1 MAENEKQTNKE
12 RLKDITDSI
21 ERGIQDLFQSDKYAQ
36 YLRTMSRFHKY
47 SVNNTM
53 LIYMQKPDA
62 TLVAGFNKWR
72 DQFERNVMKGEKG
85 IKIIAPTPFKKKI
98 EQEKRDPDTNLPML
112 DADGKVI
119 IEEKEIKIPM
129 FKPVTVFDV
138 SQTDGKPLPQLA
150 SDLTGNVQNYE
161 VFMEALRRASPV
173 PIEIIPIRDGSDG
186 YFSLDDQKIA
196 IREGMSEVQT
206 VSAVVHEIGHA
217 KLHNQKK
224 IEEPKDATKYQEV
237 EIFDIPALFSNGRVT
252 PADIPEGMYC
262 YDLRGS
268 DDDPGMPV
276 MVENHVV
283 VNHAGSIITAKP
295 LDLGEDG
302 RLALTEDEGLNFV
315 GGEISAYRF
324 FNEQRKDRHTEEVE
338 AESISFAVCAY
349 YGIETGENSFGYIAT
364 WSKDKELKELRASL
378 ETINSTSSEL
388 ITDIDR
394 HYAEIMKEREA
405 EMAIEIEEK
414 PLEEMNIL
422 EMVDYFME
430 QGMTEEQANDLANA
444 EWQARDVRQRGNDVV
459 EKEKLDT
466 LYAENPIGSDDWFY
480 HHPDTMTFEA
490 VYFNP
495 DSNAG
500 GQYVIMTL
508 PYELISD
515 AVEQTND
522 RDSFFEFLEER
533 ASHTELVDITD
544 EDFRATMES
553 YKSRPADF
561 VGRSDEVMNSLIT
574 TVAKGVDD
582 PVLSSYIE
590 ETQVATDNADTKVYT
605 GDDALKNALNDFVDE
620 IARKVQEEEPVQAP
634 DNGYMPDPSMSIEA
648 MNAYG
653 YTDSDMLPLSKE
665 RALELFERDVPI
677 YMLYD
682 GNTEAM
688 AFEAEDIVLFSGCF
702 GITRE
707 DWDAIKDQ
715 IPPMDMEVVRQKRE
729 QAFHESPGDTYAI
742 YQLKRDDAT
751 ADIRFMNSDYL
762 REKGIEPQYEN
773 YELVY
778 TGALTQDG
786 SQIEKLEDLYRI
798 FNIEHPQDFTG
809 HSLSISDIVA
819 LKQAGVVSYHYVD
832 SIGYKELTNFRNTD
846 NHLKNAEMQMEDDFG
861 MIDGVINNGRK
872 EPVKAPAPKKEET
885 KTKKPSVLAKLRQYQ
900 EEDRKAT
907 TQHRSAER
915 DLI

>member
-21 ERGIQDLFQSDKYAQ
+21 ERGIQDLFQSDKYAE

-119 IEEKEIKIPM
+119 TEEKEIKIPM

-150 SDLTGNVQNYE
+150 SDLSGNVQNYE
-161 VFMEALRRASPV
+161 VFMEALRRSAPV
-173 PIEIIPIRDGSDG
+173 PIEILPIRDGSDG
-186 YFSLDDQKIA
+186 YFSLDKQKIA
-196 IREGMSEVQT
+196 VREGMSEVQT
-206 VSAVVHEIGHA
+206 VSAVVHEIAHS

-224 IEEPKDATKYQEV
+224 IEEPKDAPKYQEV
-237 EIFDIPALFSNGRVT
+237 EIFDVPALFSDGRISL
-252 PADIPEGMYC
+252 DDLPEGLYR

-276 MVENHVV
+276 TVEQNVT
-283 VNHAGSIITAKP
+283 VNHAGAIITAKP

-302 RLALTEDEGLNFV
+302 CLTLTEDEGLNFV
-315 GGEISAYRF
+315 GGEISMQRF
-324 FNEQRKDRHTEEVE
+324 FNEQQKDRNTEEVE

-349 YGIETGENSFGYIAT
+349 YGIATGENSFGYIAA

-378 ETINSTSSEL
+378 ETINKTSSEL

-394 HYAEIMKEREA
+394 NYAEIMKEREA
-405 EMAIEIEEK
+405 EMAIE
-414 PLEEMNIL
+414 
-422 EMVDYFME
+422 
-430 QGMTEEQANDLANA
+430 
-444 EWQARDVRQRGNDVV
+444 
-459 EKEKLDT
+459 
-466 LYAENPIGSDDWFY
+466 
-480 HHPDTMTFEA
+480 
-490 VYFNP
+490 
-495 DSNAG
+495 
-500 GQYVIMTL
+500 
-508 PYELISD
+508 
-515 AVEQTND
+515 
-522 RDSFFEFLEER
+522 
-533 ASHTELVDITD
+533 TD
-544 EDFRATMES
+544 ES
-553 YKSRPADF
+553 
-561 VGRSDEVMNSLIT
+561 NSKT
-574 TVAKGVDD
+574 AEDD
-582 PVLSSYIE
+582 I
-590 ETQVATDNADTKVYT
+590 
-605 GDDALKNALNDFVDE
+605 DE
-620 IARKVQEEEPVQAP
+620 ISRKVHDEEPVQAP

-677 YMLYD
+677 YMLYE

-688 AFEAEDIVLFSGCF
+688 AFEPEDIALFSGCF

-707 DWDAIKDQ
+707 DWDAVKDEV
-715 IPPMDMEVVRQKRE
+715 PPMDLELIKQKRE
-729 QAFHESPGDTYAI
+729 RAFLDSPSDAYAI
-742 YQLKRDDAT
+742 YQLKSDDST
-751 ADIRFMNSDYL
+751 ADIRFMNSEYL
-762 REKGIEPQYEN
+762 QKKGIEPQYEN

-778 TGALTQDG
+778 TGALTKDG

-798 FNIEHPQDFTG
+798 FNVEHPQDFIG
-809 HSLSISDIVA
+809 HSLSVSDIVA

-832 SIGYKELTNFRNTD
+832 SIGYKELINFRTTENY
-846 NHLKNAEMQMEDDFG
+846 LKNAEMQMEDDFG
-861 MIDGVINNGRK
+861 MIDGIINNGPK
-872 EPVKAPAPKKEET
+872 EEPKPVKQAEET

-900 EEDRKAT
+900 KEDREKT

>member
-21 ERGIQDLFQSDKYAQ
+21 ERGIQDLFQSDKYAE

-119 IEEKEIKIPM
+119 TEEKEIKIPM

-150 SDLTGNVQNYE
+150 SDLSGNVQNYE
-161 VFMEALRRASPV
+161 VFMEALRRSAPV
-173 PIEIIPIRDGSDG
+173 PIEILPIRDGSDG
-186 YFSLDDQKIA
+186 YFSLDKQKIA

-206 VSAVVHEIGHA
+206 VSAVVHEIAHS

-224 IEEPKDATKYQEV
+224 IEEPKDAPKYQEV
-237 EIFDIPALFSNGRVT
+237 EIFDVPALFSDGRISL
-252 PADIPEGMYC
+252 DDLPEGLYR

-276 MVENHVV
+276 TVEQNVT
-283 VNHAGSIITAKP
+283 VNHAGAIITAKP

-302 RLALTEDEGLNFV
+302 CLTLTEDEGLNFV
-315 GGEISAYRF
+315 GGEISIQRF
-324 FNEQRKDRHTEEVE
+324 FNEQLKDRNTEEVE

-349 YGIETGENSFGYIAT
+349 YGIATGENSFGYIAA

-378 ETINSTSSEL
+378 ETINKTSSEL

-394 HYAEIMKEREA
+394 NYAEIMKEREA
-405 EMAIEIEEK
+405 EMTIE
-414 PLEEMNIL
+414 
-422 EMVDYFME
+422 
-430 QGMTEEQANDLANA
+430 
-444 EWQARDVRQRGNDVV
+444 
-459 EKEKLDT
+459 
-466 LYAENPIGSDDWFY
+466 
-480 HHPDTMTFEA
+480 
-490 VYFNP
+490 
-495 DSNAG
+495 
-500 GQYVIMTL
+500 
-508 PYELISD
+508 
-515 AVEQTND
+515 
-522 RDSFFEFLEER
+522 
-533 ASHTELVDITD
+533 TD
-544 EDFRATMES
+544 E
-553 YKSRPADF
+553 KS
-561 VGRSDEVMNSLIT
+561 L
-574 TVAKGVDD
+574 
-582 PVLSSYIE
+582 E
-590 ETQVATDNADTKVYT
+590 ETQSDENTSKTAE
-605 GDDALKNALNDFVDE
+605 GSIDE
-620 IARKVQEEEPVQAP
+620 ISRKVQEEEPVQAP
-634 DNGYMPDPSMSIEA
+634 DNGYMPDPSMSVEA

-665 RALELFERDVPI
+665 RALELFVRDVPI
-677 YMLYD
+677 YMLYE

-707 DWDAIKDQ
+707 DWDAVKDEV
-715 IPPMDMEVVRQKRE
+715 PPMDLELIRQKRE
-729 QAFHESPGDTYAI
+729 QAFLENPGDTYAI
-742 YQLKRDDAT
+742 YQLKRDDST
-751 ADIRFMNSDYL
+751 ADIRFMNSEYL
-762 REKGIEPQYEN
+762 QKKSIEPQYVN

-778 TGALTQDG
+778 TGALTKDG

-798 FNIEHPQDFTG
+798 FNVEHPQDFIG
-809 HSLSISDIVA
+809 HSLSVSDIVA

-832 SIGYKELTNFRNTD
+832 SIGYKELINFRTTENY
-846 NHLKNAEMQMEDDFG
+846 LKNAEMQMEDDFG
-861 MIDGVINNGRK
+861 MIDGIINNGPK
-872 EPVKAPAPKKEET
+872 EEPKPVKQAEET

-900 EEDRKAT
+900 KEDREKT

>member
-1 MAENEKQTNKE
+1 MPDNEKQTNKE

-21 ERGIQDLFQSDKYAQ
+21 ERGIQDLFQSDKYAE

-72 DQFERNVMKGEKG
+72 DQFERNVLKGEKG
-85 IKIIAPTPFKKKI
+85 IKIIAPTPYKKKI

-129 FKPVTVFDV
+129 YKPVTVFDV

-150 SDLTGNVQNYE
+150 SDLQGNVQNYE
-161 VFMEALRRASPV
+161 VFMEALRRSSPV
-173 PIEIIPIRDGSDG
+173 PIEIIPIRDGADG
-186 YFSLDDQKIA
+186 YFSLDNQKIA

-206 VSAVVHEIGHA
+206 VSAVVHEIAHS

-224 IEEPKDATKYQEV
+224 IEEPKNAPKYQEV
-237 EIFDIPALFSNGRVT
+237 EIFDVPALFSNGRVSL
-252 PADIPEGMYC
+252 ADLPEGLYR

-276 MVENHVV
+276 TIEQNVA
-283 VNHAGSIITAKP
+283 VNHAGAIITAKP
-295 LDLGEDG
+295 LDLGEEG
-302 RLALTEDEGLNFV
+302 RLYLTEEEGLNFV
-315 GGEISAYRF
+315 GGEISMQRF
-324 FNEQRKDRHTEEVE
+324 FNEQQKDRNTEEVE

-349 YGIETGENSFGYIAT
+349 YGIATGENSFGYIAT

-405 EMAIEIEEK
+405 EMAIETEEK

-459 EKEKLDT
+459 QKEKLDA
-466 LYAENPIGSDDWFY
+466 LYAENPIGNDDWFY
-480 HHPDTMTFEA
+480 HHPDSMTFEA

-522 RDSFFEFLEER
+522 AQSFFEFLEER

-553 YKSRPADF
+553 YKNRTADF
-561 VGRSDEVMNSLIT
+561 VGRSDEVMTSLIT
-574 TVAKGVDD
+574 NVAKEVDD

-590 ETQVATDNADTKVYT
+590 ETQSTEEHTADDVAESPADTADT
-605 GDDALKNALNDFVDE
+605 IEE

-634 DNGYMPDPSMSIEA
+634 ENGYMPDPSMSIEA

-653 YTDSDMLPLSKE
+653 YMDSDMLPLSKE

-677 YMLYD
+677 YMLYE

-707 DWDAIKDQ
+707 DWDDIKNEV
-715 IPPMDMEVVRQKRE
+715 PPMDLEIIKQKRE
-729 QAFHESPGDTYAI
+729 QAFLESPGDTYAI
-742 YQLKRDDAT
+742 YQLKNDDTVAEL
-751 ADIRFMNSDYL
+751 RFMNSDHL
-762 REKGIEPQYEN
+762 KVKGVEPQYEN

-832 SIGYKELTNFRNTD
+832 SIGYKELHNFRSTD
-846 NHLKNAEMQMEDDFG
+846 NHLKNAEMQLEDDYG
-861 MIDGVINNGRK
+861 MIDGVINNAPK

-885 KTKKPSVLAKLRQYQ
+885 KAKKPSVLAKLRQYQ
-900 EEDRKAT
+900 DEDRKAT

>member
-1 MAENEKQTNKE
+1 MVENEKQTNKE
-12 RLKDITDSI
+12 KLKDITDSI
-21 ERGIQDLFQSDKYAQ
+21 ERGIEELFQSDKYAE
-36 YLRTMSRFHKY
+36 YLRTMSHFHKY

-85 IKIIAPTPFKKKI
+85 IKIIAPTPYKKKI

-138 SQTDGKPLPQLA
+138 SQTDGKTLPQLA
-150 SDLTGNVQNYE
+150 SDLQGNVQNYE
-161 VFMEALRRASPV
+161 VFMEALRRSSPV
-173 PIEIIPIRDGSDG
+173 PIDFKPIADNADG
-186 YFSLDDQKIA
+186 YFSLDKQKIA

-206 VSAVVHEIGHA
+206 VSAVVHEIAHS

-224 IEEPKDATKYQEV
+224 IEEPKDAEKYQEV
-237 EIFDIPALFSNGRVT
+237 EIFDVPGLFFNGRID
-252 PADIPEGMYC
+252 PAAIPEGMYV

-268 DDDPGMPV
+268 DDDPGQPIT
-276 MVENHVV
+276 VENHVT
-283 VNHAGSIITAKP
+283 VNHAGSVITAKP
-295 LDLGEDG
+295 LDLGEEG
-302 RLALTEDEGLNFV
+302 RLTFTEEEGLNFV

-324 FNEQRKDRHTEEVE
+324 FNEQRKDRNTEEVE

-349 YGIETGENSFGYIAT
+349 YGIATGENSFGYIAT

-394 HYAEIMKEREA
+394 HYADIMKEREA
-405 EMAIEIEEK
+405 EMTVETAE
-414 PLEEMNIL
+414 
-422 EMVDYFME
+422 VA
-430 QGMTEEQANDLANA
+430 TETTP
-444 EWQARDVRQRGNDVV
+444 DVSEDENPTSDSNDV
-459 EKEKLDT
+459 
-466 LYAENPIGSDDWFY
+466 I
-480 HHPDTMTFEA
+480 
-490 VYFNP
+490 
-495 DSNAG
+495 
-500 GQYVIMTL
+500 
-508 PYELISD
+508 
-515 AVEQTND
+515 
-522 RDSFFEFLEER
+522 
-533 ASHTELVDITD
+533 
-544 EDFRATMES
+544 
-553 YKSRPADF
+553 
-561 VGRSDEVMNSLIT
+561 
-574 TVAKGVDD
+574 
-582 PVLSSYIE
+582 
-590 ETQVATDNADTKVYT
+590 
-605 GDDALKNALNDFVDE
+605 DE
-620 IARKVQEEEPVQAP
+620 IALKVQEETPVQAP

-653 YTDSDMLPLSKE
+653 YMDSDMLPLSKE

-677 YMLYD
+677 YMLYE

-688 AFEAEDIVLFSGCF
+688 AFDTEDIVLFSGCF

-707 DWDAIKDQ
+707 DWDAIKNEV
-715 IPPMDMEVVRQKRE
+715 PPMDADIIRQKRE
-729 QAFHESPGDTYAI
+729 QAFLESPGDTYAI

-751 ADIRFMNSDYL
+751 TDIRFMNSDYL
-762 REKGIEPQYEN
+762 KSKGFEPQYEN
-773 YELVY
+773 YELIY
-778 TGALTQDG
+778 TGALTKDG
-786 SQIEKLEDLYRI
+786 SQMDKLEDLYRV

-832 SIGYKELTNFRNTD
+832 SVGYKELHNFHNTD
-846 NHLKNAEMQMEDDFG
+846 NYLKNAEMQMEDDYG
-861 MIDGVINNGRK
+861 MIDGVINNAPK
-872 EPVKAPAPKKEET
+872 EPVKAPVPKKEET
-885 KTKKPSVLAKLRQYQ
+885 KSKKPSVLAKLRQYQ
-900 EEDRKAT
+900 TEDRQQT

>member
-21 ERGIQDLFQSDKYAQ
+21 ERGIQDLFQSDKYTE

-119 IEEKEIKIPM
+119 TEEKEIKIPM

-150 SDLTGNVQNYE
+150 SDLSGNVQNYE
-161 VFMEALRRASPV
+161 VFMEALRCSAPV
-173 PIEIIPIRDGSDG
+173 PIEILPIRDGSDG
-186 YFSLDDQKIA
+186 YFSLDKQKIA

-206 VSAVVHEIGHA
+206 VAAVVHEIAHS

-224 IEEPKDATKYQEV
+224 IEEPKDAPKYQEV
-237 EIFDIPALFSNGRVT
+237 EIFDVPALFSNGRIAL
-252 PADIPEGMYC
+252 ADLPEGLYR

-276 MVENHVV
+276 TVEQNVA
-283 VNHAGSIITAKP
+283 VNHAGAIITAKP

-302 RLALTEDEGLNFV
+302 RLFLTEDEGLNFV
-315 GGEISAYRF
+315 GGEISMQRF
-324 FNEQRKDRHTEEVE
+324 FNQQQKDRNTEEIE

-349 YGIETGENSFGYIAT
+349 YGIATGENSFGYIAA

-378 ETINSTSSEL
+378 ETINKTSSEL
-388 ITDIDR
+388 ITDID
-394 HYAEIMKEREA
+394 HNYAEIMKERES
-405 EMAIEIEEK
+405 EMAMENDEK
-414 PLEEMNIL
+414 PLAEMNIL

-430 QGMTEEQANDLANA
+430 QGMTEEQANDLANSD
-444 EWQARDVRQRGNDVV
+444 WQARKINEAANKSKSSEPVIEPPV
-459 EKEKLDT
+459 E
-466 LYAENPIGSDDWFY
+466 
-480 HHPDTMTFEA
+480 EA
-490 VYFNP
+490 VP
-495 DSNAG
+495 
-500 GQYVIMTL
+500 M
-508 PYELISD
+508 
-515 AVEQTND
+515 
-522 RDSFFEFLEER
+522 
-533 ASHTELVDITD
+533 
-544 EDFRATMES
+544 
-553 YKSRPADF
+553 
-561 VGRSDEVMNSLIT
+561 
-574 TVAKGVDD
+574 
-582 PVLSSYIE
+582 
-590 ETQVATDNADTKVYT
+590 
-605 GDDALKNALNDFVDE
+605 
-620 IARKVQEEEPVQAP
+620 QAP

-653 YTDSDMLPLSKE
+653 YTDSDMHPLSKE

-677 YMLYD
+677 YMLYE

-707 DWDAIKDQ
+707 DWDAIKDEV
-715 IPPMDMEVVRQKRE
+715 PPMDLELIRQKRE
-729 QAFHESPGDTYAI
+729 QAFFENPGDTYAI
-742 YQLKRDDAT
+742 YQLKRDDFA
-751 ADIRFMNSDYL
+751 ADLRFMNSEYL
-762 REKGIEPQYEN
+762 QKKGIEPQYEN

-778 TGALTQDG
+778 TGALTKDG
-786 SQIEKLEDLYRI
+786 SQVEKLENLYRI

-809 HSLSISDIVA
+809 HSLSVSDIVA

-832 SIGYKELTNFRNTD
+832 SIGYKELTNFRTTENY
-846 NHLKNAEMQMEDDFG
+846 LKNAEMQMEDDFG
-861 MIDGVINNGRK
+861 MIDGIINNGPK
-872 EPVKAPAPKKEET
+872 EEPKPVKQAEET
-885 KTKKPSVLAKLRQYQ
+885 KTKKLSVLAKLRQYQ
-900 EEDRKAT
+900 KEDREKT

>member
-21 ERGIQDLFQSDKYAQ
+21 ERGIQDLFQSDKYAE

-119 IEEKEIKIPM
+119 TEEKEIKIPM

-150 SDLTGNVQNYE
+150 SDLSGNVQNYE
-161 VFMEALRRASPV
+161 VFMEALRRSAPV
-173 PIEIIPIRDGSDG
+173 PIEILPIRDGSDG
-186 YFSLDDQKIA
+186 YFSLDKQKIA
-196 IREGMSEVQT
+196 VREGMSEVQT
-206 VSAVVHEIGHA
+206 VSAVVHEIAHS

-224 IEEPKDATKYQEV
+224 IEEPKDAPKYQEV
-237 EIFDIPALFSNGRVT
+237 EIFDVPALFSDGRIAL
-252 PADIPEGMYC
+252 ADLPEGLYR

-276 MVENHVV
+276 TVEQNVT
-283 VNHAGSIITAKP
+283 VNHAGAIVTAKP

-302 RLALTEDEGLNFV
+302 CLTLTEDEGLNFI
-315 GGEISAYRF
+315 GGEISMQRF
-324 FNEQRKDRHTEEVE
+324 FNEQRKDRNTEEVE

-349 YGIETGENSFGYIAT
+349 YGIATGENSFGYIAA

-378 ETINSTSSEL
+378 ETINKTSSEL

-394 HYAEIMKEREA
+394 NYAEIMKEREA
-405 EMAIEIEEK
+405 EMTIE
-414 PLEEMNIL
+414 
-422 EMVDYFME
+422 
-430 QGMTEEQANDLANA
+430 
-444 EWQARDVRQRGNDVV
+444 
-459 EKEKLDT
+459 
-466 LYAENPIGSDDWFY
+466 
-480 HHPDTMTFEA
+480 
-490 VYFNP
+490 
-495 DSNAG
+495 
-500 GQYVIMTL
+500 
-508 PYELISD
+508 
-515 AVEQTND
+515 
-522 RDSFFEFLEER
+522 
-533 ASHTELVDITD
+533 TD
-544 EDFRATMES
+544 E
-553 YKSRPADF
+553 KS
-561 VGRSDEVMNSLIT
+561 L
-574 TVAKGVDD
+574 
-582 PVLSSYIE
+582 E
-590 ETQVATDNADTKVYT
+590 ETQSDENTSKTAEDSI
-605 GDDALKNALNDFVDE
+605 DE
-620 IARKVQEEEPVQAP
+620 ISRKVQEEEPVQAP

-677 YMLYD
+677 YMLYE

-688 AFEAEDIVLFSGCF
+688 AFEPEDIALFSGCF

-707 DWDAIKDQ
+707 DWDAIKDEV
-715 IPPMDMEVVRQKRE
+715 PPMDLELIRQKRE
-729 QAFHESPGDTYAI
+729 RAFLESPGDAYAI
-742 YQLKRDDAT
+742 YQQKRDDST
-751 ADIRFMNSDYL
+751 ADIRFMNSEYL
-762 REKGIEPQYEN
+762 QKKGIEPQYEN

-778 TGALTQDG
+778 TGALTKDG
-786 SQIEKLEDLYRI
+786 NQIEKLEDLYRI
-798 FNIEHPQDFTG
+798 FNVEHPHDFSG
-809 HSLSISDIVA
+809 HSLSVSDIVA

-832 SIGYKELTNFRNTD
+832 SIGYKELTNFRTTENY
-846 NHLKNAEMQMEDDFG
+846 LKNAEMQMEDDLG
-861 MIDGVINNGRK
+861 MIDGIINNGPK
-872 EPVKAPAPKKEET
+872 EDPKPVKQAEET

-900 EEDRKAT
+900 KEDREKA

>member
-1 MAENEKQTNKE
+1 MPENEKQTNKE

-21 ERGIQDLFQSDKYAQ
+21 ERGIEELFQSDKYAE

-98 EQEKRDPDTNLPML
+98 EQEKRDPDTNLPVL

-150 SDLTGNVQNYE
+150 ADLQGNVQNYE
-161 VFMEALRRASPV
+161 VFMEALRRSSPV
-173 PIEIIPIRDGSDG
+173 AIDFKPIGDNADG
-186 YFSLDDQKIA
+186 YFSLDNQRIT

-206 VSAVVHEIGHA
+206 VSAVVHEIAHS

-224 IEEPKDATKYQEV
+224 IEEPKDAEKYQEV
-237 EIFDIPALFSNGRVT
+237 EIFDVPGLFSNGRID
-252 PADIPEGMYC
+252 PATIPEGMYV

-268 DDDPGMPV
+268 DDDPGQPIT
-276 MVENHVV
+276 VENHVT
-283 VNHAGSIITAKP
+283 VNHAGSVITAKP
-295 LDLGEDG
+295 LDLGENG
-302 RLALTEDEGLNFV
+302 RLTFTEEEGLNFV

-324 FNEQRKDRHTEEVE
+324 LNEQRKDRNTEEVE

-349 YGIETGENSFGYIAT
+349 YGIATGENSFGYIAT

-378 ETINSTSSEL
+378 ETINKTSSEL

-394 HYAEIMKEREA
+394 HYADIMKEREA
-405 EMAIEIEEK
+405 EMAIETEEK
-414 PLEEMNIL
+414 PLAEMNIL
-422 EMVDYFME
+422 EMVDHFME
-430 QGMTEEQANDLANA
+430 QGMTEEQANDLAHA
-444 EWQARDVRQRGNDVV
+444 EWQARKINV
-459 EKEKLDT
+459 EP
-466 LYAENPIGSDDWFY
+466 A
-480 HHPDTMTFEA
+480 MTEA
-490 VYFNP
+490 V
-495 DSNAG
+495 DES
-500 GQYVIMTL
+500 T
-508 PYELISD
+508 
-515 AVEQTND
+515 
-522 RDSFFEFLEER
+522 
-533 ASHTELVDITD
+533 ASG
-544 EDFRATMES
+544 ES
-553 YKSRPADF
+553 TAA
-561 VGRSDEVMNSLIT
+561 I
-574 TVAKGVDD
+574 D
-582 PVLSSYIE
+582 PPI
-590 ETQVATDNADTKVYT
+590 
-605 GDDALKNALNDFVDE
+605 
-620 IARKVQEEEPVQAP
+620 EEEPPTQAP

-653 YTDSDMLPLSKE
+653 YMDSDMLPLSKE

-677 YMLYD
+677 YMLYE

-688 AFEAEDIVLFSGCF
+688 AFDTEDIVLFSGCF

-707 DWDAIKDQ
+707 DWDAIKNEV
-715 IPPMDMEVVRQKRE
+715 PPMDVEIIRKKRE
-729 QAFHESPGDTYAI
+729 QAFLESPDDTYAI

-751 ADIRFMNSDYL
+751 TDIRFMNSDYL
-762 REKGIEPQYEN
+762 KSKGIEPQYEN
-773 YELVY
+773 YELIY
-778 TGALTQDG
+778 TGALTKDG
-786 SQIEKLEDLYRI
+786 SQMDKLEDLYRV

-832 SIGYKELTNFRNTD
+832 SVGYKELHNFRNTD
-846 NHLKNAEMQMEDDFG
+846 NYLKNAEMQLEDDYG
-861 MIDGVINNGRK
+861 MIDGVINNGPRQTEK
-872 EPVKAPAPKKEET
+872 PAPAKEET
-885 KTKKPSVLAKLRQYQ
+885 KSKKPSVLAKLRQYQ
-900 EEDRKAT
+900 TEDRQQT

-915 DLI
+915 DL

>member
-21 ERGIQDLFQSDKYAQ
+21 ERGIQDLFQSDKYAE

-119 IEEKEIKIPM
+119 TEEKEIKIPM

-150 SDLTGNVQNYE
+150 SDLSGNVQNYE
-161 VFMEALRRASPV
+161 VFMEALRRSAPV
-173 PIEIIPIRDGSDG
+173 PIEILPIRDGSDG
-186 YFSLDDQKIA
+186 YFSLDKQKIA
-196 IREGMSEVQT
+196 VREGMSEVQT
-206 VSAVVHEIGHA
+206 VSAVVHEIAHS

-224 IEEPKDATKYQEV
+224 IEEPKDAPKYQEV
-237 EIFDIPALFSNGRVT
+237 EMFDVPALFSDGRISL
-252 PADIPEGMYC
+252 DDLPEGLYR

-276 MVENHVV
+276 TVEQNVT
-283 VNHAGSIITAKP
+283 VNHAGAIITAKP

-302 RLALTEDEGLNFV
+302 CLTLTEDDGLNFI
-315 GGEISAYRF
+315 GGEISMQRF
-324 FNEQRKDRHTEEVE
+324 FNEQRKDRNTEEVE

-349 YGIETGENSFGYIAT
+349 YGIATGENSFGYIAT

-378 ETINSTSSEL
+378 ETINKTSSEL

-394 HYAEIMKEREA
+394 NYAEIVKEREA
-405 EMAIEIEEK
+405 EIAIETDENTSK
-414 PLEEMNIL
+414 
-422 EMVDYFME
+422 
-430 QGMTEEQANDLANA
+430 NA
-444 EWQARDVRQRGNDVV
+444 E
-459 EKEKLDT
+459 
-466 LYAENPIGSDDWFY
+466 
-480 HHPDTMTFEA
+480 
-490 VYFNP
+490 
-495 DSNAG
+495 DS
-500 GQYVIMTL
+500 I
-508 PYELISD
+508 
-515 AVEQTND
+515 
-522 RDSFFEFLEER
+522 
-533 ASHTELVDITD
+533 
-544 EDFRATMES
+544 
-553 YKSRPADF
+553 
-561 VGRSDEVMNSLIT
+561 
-574 TVAKGVDD
+574 
-582 PVLSSYIE
+582 
-590 ETQVATDNADTKVYT
+590 
-605 GDDALKNALNDFVDE
+605 DE

-634 DNGYMPDPSMSIEA
+634 DNGYIPDPSMSIEA

-677 YMLYD
+677 YMLYE

-707 DWDAIKDQ
+707 DWDAVKDEV
-715 IPPMDMEVVRQKRE
+715 PPMDLELIKQKRE
-729 QAFHESPGDTYAI
+729 QAFLENPGDTYAI

-751 ADIRFMNSDYL
+751 ADLRFMNSEYL
-762 REKGIEPQYEN
+762 QKKGIEPQYEN

-778 TGALTQDG
+778 TGALTKDG

-798 FNIEHPQDFTG
+798 FNVEHPQDFIG
-809 HSLSISDIVA
+809 HSLSVSDIVA

-832 SIGYKELTNFRNTD
+832 SIGYKELINFRTTENY
-846 NHLKNAEMQMEDDFG
+846 LKNAEMQMEDDFG
-861 MIDGVINNGRK
+861 MIDGIINNGPK
-872 EPVKAPAPKKEET
+872 EEPKPVKQAEET

-900 EEDRKAT
+900 KEDREKT

>member
-21 ERGIQDLFQSDKYAQ
+21 ERGIQDLFQSDKYAE

-119 IEEKEIKIPM
+119 TEEKEIKIPM

-150 SDLTGNVQNYE
+150 SDLSGNVQNYE
-161 VFMEALRRASPV
+161 VFMEALRRSAPV
-173 PIEIIPIRDGSDG
+173 PIEILPIRDGSDG
-186 YFSLDDQKIA
+186 YFSLDKQKIA

-206 VSAVVHEIGHA
+206 VSAVVHEIAHS

-224 IEEPKDATKYQEV
+224 IEEPKDAPKYQEV
-237 EIFDIPALFSNGRVT
+237 EIFDVPALFSDGRISL
-252 PADIPEGMYC
+252 DDLPEGLYR

-276 MVENHVV
+276 TVEQNVT
-283 VNHAGSIITAKP
+283 VNHAGAIITAKP

-302 RLALTEDEGLNFV
+302 CLTLTEDEGLNFV
-315 GGEISAYRF
+315 GGEISIQRF
-324 FNEQRKDRHTEEVE
+324 FNEQLKDRNTEEVE

-349 YGIETGENSFGYIAT
+349 YGIATGENSFGYIAA

-378 ETINSTSSEL
+378 ETINKTSSEL

-394 HYAEIMKEREA
+394 NYAEIMKEREA
-405 EMAIEIEEK
+405 EMTIE
-414 PLEEMNIL
+414 
-422 EMVDYFME
+422 
-430 QGMTEEQANDLANA
+430 
-444 EWQARDVRQRGNDVV
+444 
-459 EKEKLDT
+459 
-466 LYAENPIGSDDWFY
+466 
-480 HHPDTMTFEA
+480 
-490 VYFNP
+490 
-495 DSNAG
+495 
-500 GQYVIMTL
+500 
-508 PYELISD
+508 
-515 AVEQTND
+515 
-522 RDSFFEFLEER
+522 
-533 ASHTELVDITD
+533 TD
-544 EDFRATMES
+544 E
-553 YKSRPADF
+553 KS
-561 VGRSDEVMNSLIT
+561 L
-574 TVAKGVDD
+574 
-582 PVLSSYIE
+582 E
-590 ETQVATDNADTKVYT
+590 ETQSDENTSKTAE
-605 GDDALKNALNDFVDE
+605 GSIDE
-620 IARKVQEEEPVQAP
+620 ISRKVQEEEPVQAP
-634 DNGYMPDPSMSIEA
+634 DNGYMPDPSMSVEA

-665 RALELFERDVPI
+665 RALELFVRYVPI
-677 YMLYD
+677 YMLYE

-688 AFEAEDIVLFSGCF
+688 AFEPEDIALFSGCF

-707 DWDAIKDQ
+707 DWDAVKDEV
-715 IPPMDMEVVRQKRE
+715 PPMDLELIRQKRE
-729 QAFHESPGDTYAI
+729 RAFLESPGDAYAI
-742 YQLKRDDAT
+742 YQQKRDDST
-751 ADIRFMNSDYL
+751 ADIRFMNSEYL
-762 REKGIEPQYEN
+762 QKKGIEPQYEN

-778 TGALTQDG
+778 TGALTKDG
-786 SQIEKLEDLYRI
+786 NQIEKLEDLYRI
-798 FNIEHPQDFTG
+798 FNVEHPQNFVG
-809 HSLSISDIVA
+809 HSLSVSDIVA

-832 SIGYKELTNFRNTD
+832 SIGYKELINFRTTENY
-846 NHLKNAEMQMEDDFG
+846 LKNAEMQMEDDLG
-861 MIDGVINNGRK
+861 MIDGIINNGPK
-872 EPVKAPAPKKEET
+872 EEPKPVKQAEET

-900 EEDRKAT
+900 KEDREKT

>member
-21 ERGIQDLFQSDKYAQ
+21 ERGIQDLFQSDKYAE

-119 IEEKEIKIPM
+119 TEEKEIKIPM

-150 SDLTGNVQNYE
+150 SDLSGNVQNYE
-161 VFMEALRRASPV
+161 VFMEALRRSAPV
-173 PIEIIPIRDGSDG
+173 PIEILPIRDGSDG
-186 YFSLDDQKIA
+186 YFSLDKQKIA
-196 IREGMSEVQT
+196 VREGMSEVQT
-206 VSAVVHEIGHA
+206 VSAVVHEIAHS

-224 IEEPKDATKYQEV
+224 IEEPKDAPKYQEV
-237 EIFDIPALFSNGRVT
+237 EIFDVPALFSDGRISL
-252 PADIPEGMYC
+252 DDLPEGLYR

-276 MVENHVV
+276 TVEQNVT
-283 VNHAGSIITAKP
+283 VNHAGAIITAKP

-302 RLALTEDEGLNFV
+302 CLTLTEDEGLNFV
-315 GGEISAYRF
+315 GGEISMQRF
-324 FNEQRKDRHTEEVE
+324 FNEQRKDRNTEEVE

-349 YGIETGENSFGYIAT
+349 YGIATGENSFGYIAA

-378 ETINSTSSEL
+378 ETINKTSSEL

-394 HYAEIMKEREA
+394 NYAEIMKEREA
-405 EMAIEIEEK
+405 EIAIETDENTSK
-414 PLEEMNIL
+414 
-422 EMVDYFME
+422 
-430 QGMTEEQANDLANA
+430 NA
-444 EWQARDVRQRGNDVV
+444 E
-459 EKEKLDT
+459 
-466 LYAENPIGSDDWFY
+466 
-480 HHPDTMTFEA
+480 
-490 VYFNP
+490 
-495 DSNAG
+495 DS
-500 GQYVIMTL
+500 I
-508 PYELISD
+508 
-515 AVEQTND
+515 
-522 RDSFFEFLEER
+522 
-533 ASHTELVDITD
+533 
-544 EDFRATMES
+544 
-553 YKSRPADF
+553 
-561 VGRSDEVMNSLIT
+561 
-574 TVAKGVDD
+574 
-582 PVLSSYIE
+582 
-590 ETQVATDNADTKVYT
+590 
-605 GDDALKNALNDFVDE
+605 DE

-677 YMLYD
+677 YMLYE

-688 AFEAEDIVLFSGCF
+688 AFEPEDIALFSGCF

-707 DWDAIKDQ
+707 DWDAIKGEV
-715 IPPMDMEVVRQKRE
+715 PPMDLELIKQKRE
-729 QAFHESPGDTYAI
+729 RAFLDSPSDAYAI
-742 YQLKRDDAT
+742 YQLKRDDTT
-751 ADIRFMNSDYL
+751 ADIRFMNSEYL
-762 REKGIEPQYEN
+762 QKKGIEPQYEN

-778 TGALTQDG
+778 TGALTKDG
-786 SQIEKLEDLYRI
+786 SQVEKLEDLYRI
-798 FNIEHPQDFTG
+798 FNVEHPQNFVG
-809 HSLSISDIVA
+809 HSLSVSDIVA

-832 SIGYKELTNFRNTD
+832 SIGYKELTNFRTTENY
-846 NHLKNAEMQMEDDFG
+846 LKNAEMQMEDDFG
-861 MIDGVINNGRK
+861 MIDGIINNGPK
-872 EPVKAPAPKKEET
+872 EEPKPVKQAEET

-900 EEDRKAT
+900 KEDREKT

-915 DLI
+915 NLI

>member
-161 VFMEALRRASPV
+161 VFMEALRRSSPV

-224 IEEPKDATKYQEV
+224 IEEPKNATKYQEV

-252 PADIPEGMYC
+252 SADIPEGMYC

-276 MVENHVV
+276 TVENHVV

-302 RLALTEDEGLNFV
+302 RLTLTEDEGLNFV

-394 HYAEIMKEREA
+394 HYSEIMKEREA
-405 EMAIEIEEK
+405 DLSITEPVLQTETDEALYLVDDTVYLHVQPTDGGWDYSLYDKETKKLLDGGVIETAAIEESPVSSVAGAVRTEVFAI
-414 PLEEMNIL
+414 
-422 EMVDYFME
+422 
-430 QGMTEEQANDLANA
+430 QGMTPTK
-444 EWQARDVRQRGNDVV
+444 V
-459 EKEKLDT
+459 
-466 LYAENPIGSDDWFY
+466 
-480 HHPDTMTFEA
+480 TFEDVA
-490 VYFNP
+490 
-495 DSNAG
+495 
-500 GQYVIMTL
+500 
-508 PYELISD
+508 
-515 AVEQTND
+515 
-522 RDSFFEFLEER
+522 
-533 ASHTELVDITD
+533 LVDDLQAAQLPEVQTAESDTIT
-544 EDFRATMES
+544 
-553 YKSRPADF
+553 AD
-561 VGRSDEVMNSLIT
+561 
-574 TVAKGVDD
+574 AK
-582 PVLSSYIE
+582 E
-590 ETQVATDNADTKVYT
+590 NT
-605 GDDALKNALNDFVDE
+605 GDDSQKNNTGDTIDE
-620 IARKVQEEEPVQAP
+620 IARKVQEEEPVKAP
-634 DNGYMPDPSMSIEA
+634 DSGYVPDPSMSIEA

-715 IPPMDMEVVRQKRE
+715 IPPMDMEMVRQKRE

-742 YQLKRDDAT
+742 YQLKRDPST
-751 ADIRFMNSDYL
+751 AELSFMNSEWL
-762 REKGIEPQYEN
+762 QAHGIEPKYEN
-773 YELVY
+773 YELIY

-786 SQIEKLEDLYRI
+786 SQIDKLEDLYRI

-832 SIGYKELTNFRNTD
+832 SIGYKELTNFRKTD

-861 MIDGVINNGRK
+861 MIDGVINNAPK
-872 EPVKAPAPKKEET
+872 EPVKAPALKKEET

-907 TQHRSAER
+907 TMHRSAER
-915 DLI
+915 DL

>member
-21 ERGIQDLFQSDKYAQ
+21 ERGIQDLFQSDKYAE

-119 IEEKEIKIPM
+119 TEEKEIKIPM

-150 SDLTGNVQNYE
+150 SDLSGNVQNYE
-161 VFMEALRRASPV
+161 VFMEALRRSAPV
-173 PIEIIPIRDGSDG
+173 PIEILPIRDGSDG
-186 YFSLDDQKIA
+186 YFSLDKQKIA
-196 IREGMSEVQT
+196 VREGMSEVQT
-206 VSAVVHEIGHA
+206 VSAVVHEIAHS

-224 IEEPKDATKYQEV
+224 IEEPKDAPKYQEV
-237 EIFDIPALFSNGRVT
+237 EIFDVPALFSDGRISL
-252 PADIPEGMYC
+252 DDLPEGLFR

-276 MVENHVV
+276 TVEQNVT
-283 VNHAGSIITAKP
+283 VNHAGAIITAKP

-302 RLALTEDEGLNFV
+302 CLTLTEDEGLNFV
-315 GGEISAYRF
+315 GGEISMQRF
-324 FNEQRKDRHTEEVE
+324 FNEQRKDRNTEEVE

-349 YGIETGENSFGYIAT
+349 YGIATGENSFGYIAA

-378 ETINSTSSEL
+378 ETINKTSSEL

-394 HYAEIMKEREA
+394 NYAEIMKEREA
-405 EMAIEIEEK
+405 EIAIE
-414 PLEEMNIL
+414 
-422 EMVDYFME
+422 
-430 QGMTEEQANDLANA
+430 
-444 EWQARDVRQRGNDVV
+444 
-459 EKEKLDT
+459 
-466 LYAENPIGSDDWFY
+466 
-480 HHPDTMTFEA
+480 
-490 VYFNP
+490 
-495 DSNAG
+495 
-500 GQYVIMTL
+500 
-508 PYELISD
+508 
-515 AVEQTND
+515 
-522 RDSFFEFLEER
+522 
-533 ASHTELVDITD
+533 TD
-544 EDFRATMES
+544 ENTSKTAEDS
-553 YKSRPADF
+553 
-561 VGRSDEVMNSLIT
+561 I
-574 TVAKGVDD
+574 
-582 PVLSSYIE
+582 
-590 ETQVATDNADTKVYT
+590 
-605 GDDALKNALNDFVDE
+605 DE
-620 IARKVQEEEPVQAP
+620 ISRKVQDEEPVQAP

-677 YMLYD
+677 YMLYE

-707 DWDAIKDQ
+707 DWDAVKDEV
-715 IPPMDMEVVRQKRE
+715 PPMDLELIKQKRE
-729 QAFHESPGDTYAI
+729 QAFLENPGDTYAI
-742 YQLKRDDAT
+742 YQLKRDDST
-751 ADIRFMNSDYL
+751 ADLRFMNSEYL
-762 REKGIEPQYEN
+762 QKKGIEPQYEN

-778 TGALTQDG
+778 TGALTKDG

-798 FNIEHPQDFTG
+798 FNVEHPQDFVG
-809 HSLSISDIVA
+809 HSLSVSDIVA

-832 SIGYKELTNFRNTD
+832 SIGYKELINFRTTENY
-846 NHLKNAEMQMEDDFG
+846 LKNAEMQMEDDFG
-861 MIDGVINNGRK
+861 MIDGIINNGPK
-872 EPVKAPAPKKEET
+872 EEPKPVKQAEET

-900 EEDRKAT
+900 KEDREKT

>member
-1 MAENEKQTNKE
+1 MAENTKQSNKE

-21 ERGIQDLFQSDKYAQ
+21 ERGIEELFQSDKYAE

-85 IKIIAPTPFKKKI
+85 IKIIAPTPYKKKI
-98 EQEKRDPDTNLPML
+98 EQEKRDPDTNLPIL

-150 SDLTGNVQNYE
+150 SDLSGNVQNYD
-161 VFMEALRRASPV
+161 VFMEALRRSSPV

-186 YFSLDDQKIA
+186 YFSLDNQKIS

-206 VSAVVHEIGHA
+206 VSAVVHEIAHS

-224 IEEPKDATKYQEV
+224 IEEPKNAPKYQEV
-237 EIFDIPALFSNGRVT
+237 EIFDVPALFSNGRIAL
-252 PADIPEGMYC
+252 ADIPEGLYR

-268 DDDPGMPV
+268 DYDPGMPV
-276 MVENHVV
+276 TVEQNVT
-283 VNHAGSIITAKP
+283 VNHAGAIITAKP

-302 RLALTEDEGLNFV
+302 RLYLTEDEGLNFV
-315 GGEISAYRF
+315 GGEISMQRF
-324 FNEQRKDRHTEEVE
+324 FNEQQKDRNTEEVE

-349 YGIETGENSFGYIAT
+349 YGIATGENSFGYIAT

-378 ETINSTSSEL
+378 ETINKTSSEL

-394 HYAEIMKEREA
+394 NYAEIMKEREA
-405 EMAIEIEEK
+405 EIAVAPEVAATETTQEEISE
-414 PLEEMNIL
+414 
-422 EMVDYFME
+422 
-430 QGMTEEQANDLANA
+430 
-444 EWQARDVRQRGNDVV
+444 
-459 EKEKLDT
+459 
-466 LYAENPIGSDDWFY
+466 DD
-480 HHPDTMTFEA
+480 
-490 VYFNP
+490 
-495 DSNAG
+495 
-500 GQYVIMTL
+500 
-508 PYELISD
+508 
-515 AVEQTND
+515 
-522 RDSFFEFLEER
+522 
-533 ASHTELVDITD
+533 
-544 EDFRATMES
+544 
-553 YKSRPADF
+553 PADD
-561 VGRSDEVMNSLIT
+561 VSEAPSDT
-574 TVAKGVDD
+574 
-582 PVLSSYIE
+582 
-590 ETQVATDNADTKVYT
+590 ADTI
-605 GDDALKNALNDFVDE
+605 DE
-620 IARKVQEEEPVQAP
+620 IARKVQEEEPAQAP

-653 YTDSDMLPLSKE
+653 YMDADMLPLSKE

-677 YMLYD
+677 YMLYE

-707 DWDAIKDQ
+707 DWDAIKDEV
-715 IPPMDMEVVRQKRE
+715 PPMDLEIIKQKRE
-729 QAFHESPGDTYAI
+729 QAFLESPGDTYAI

-751 ADIRFMNSDYL
+751 ADIRFMNSEYL
-762 REKGIEPQYEN
+762 QKKGIEPQYEN
-773 YELVY
+773 YELIY
-778 TGALTQDG
+778 TGALTKDG

-846 NHLKNAEMQMEDDFG
+846 NHLKNAEMQLEDDYG
-861 MIDGVINNGRK
+861 MIDGIINNAPK

-885 KTKKPSVLAKLRQYQ
+885 KSKKPSVLAKLRKYQ
-900 EEDRKAT
+900 EEDRKQA

>member
-21 ERGIQDLFQSDKYAQ
+21 ERGIQDLFQSDKYAE

-119 IEEKEIKIPM
+119 TEEKEIKIPM

-150 SDLTGNVQNYE
+150 SDLSGNVQNYE
-161 VFMEALRRASPV
+161 VFMEALRRSAPV
-173 PIEIIPIRDGSDG
+173 PIEILPIRDGSDG
-186 YFSLDDQKIA
+186 YFSLDKQKIA
-196 IREGMSEVQT
+196 VREGMSEVQT
-206 VSAVVHEIGHA
+206 VSAVVHEIAHS

-224 IEEPKDATKYQEV
+224 IEEPKDAPKYQEV
-237 EIFDIPALFSNGRVT
+237 EMFDVPALFSDGRISL
-252 PADIPEGMYC
+252 DDLPEGLYR

-276 MVENHVV
+276 TVEQNVT
-283 VNHAGSIITAKP
+283 VNHAGAIITAKP

-302 RLALTEDEGLNFV
+302 CLTLTEDDGLNFI
-315 GGEISAYRF
+315 GGEISMQRF
-324 FNEQRKDRHTEEVE
+324 FNEQRKDRNTEEVE

-349 YGIETGENSFGYIAT
+349 YGIATGENSFGYIAT

-378 ETINSTSSEL
+378 ETINKTSSEL

-394 HYAEIMKEREA
+394 NYAEIVKEREA
-405 EMAIEIEEK
+405 EIAIETDENTSK
-414 PLEEMNIL
+414 
-422 EMVDYFME
+422 
-430 QGMTEEQANDLANA
+430 NA
-444 EWQARDVRQRGNDVV
+444 E
-459 EKEKLDT
+459 
-466 LYAENPIGSDDWFY
+466 
-480 HHPDTMTFEA
+480 
-490 VYFNP
+490 
-495 DSNAG
+495 DS
-500 GQYVIMTL
+500 I
-508 PYELISD
+508 
-515 AVEQTND
+515 
-522 RDSFFEFLEER
+522 
-533 ASHTELVDITD
+533 
-544 EDFRATMES
+544 
-553 YKSRPADF
+553 
-561 VGRSDEVMNSLIT
+561 
-574 TVAKGVDD
+574 
-582 PVLSSYIE
+582 
-590 ETQVATDNADTKVYT
+590 
-605 GDDALKNALNDFVDE
+605 DE

-634 DNGYMPDPSMSIEA
+634 DNGYMPDPSMSVEA

-665 RALELFERDVPI
+665 RALELFVRDVPI
-677 YMLYD
+677 YMLYE

-707 DWDAIKDQ
+707 DWDAVKDEV
-715 IPPMDMEVVRQKRE
+715 PPMDLELIRQKRE
-729 QAFHESPGDTYAI
+729 QAFLENPGDTYAI
-742 YQLKRDDAT
+742 YQLKRDDST
-751 ADIRFMNSDYL
+751 ADIRFMNSEYL
-762 REKGIEPQYEN
+762 QKKGIEPQYEN

-778 TGALTQDG
+778 TGALTKDG
-786 SQIEKLEDLYRI
+786 SQVEKLEDLYRI
-798 FNIEHPQDFTG
+798 FNVEHPQNFVG
-809 HSLSISDIVA
+809 HSLSVSDIVA

-832 SIGYKELTNFRNTD
+832 SIGYKELINFRTTENY
-846 NHLKNAEMQMEDDFG
+846 LKNAEMQMEDDFG
-861 MIDGVINNGRK
+861 MIDGIINNGPK
-872 EPVKAPAPKKEET
+872 EEPKPVKQAEET

-900 EEDRKAT
+900 KEDREKT
-907 TQHRSAER
+907 TQHRNAER

>member
-21 ERGIQDLFQSDKYAQ
+21 ERGIEELFQSDKYAE

-98 EQEKRDPDTNLPML
+98 EQEKRDPDTNLPVL

-119 IEEKEIKIPM
+119 VEEKEIKIPM

-150 SDLTGNVQNYE
+150 SDLQGNVQNYE
-161 VFMEALRRASPV
+161 VFMEALRRSSPV
-173 PIEIIPIRDGSDG
+173 PIEIIPIHDGADG
-186 YFSLDDQKIA
+186 YFSLDKQKIA

-206 VSAVVHEIGHA
+206 VSAVVHEIAHS

-224 IEEPKDATKYQEV
+224 IEEPKGAEKYQEV
-237 EIFDIPALFSNGRVT
+237 EIFDVPGLFSNGRID
-252 PADIPEGMYC
+252 PATIPEGMYV

-268 DDDPGMPV
+268 DDDPGQPIT
-276 MVENHVV
+276 VENHVT
-283 VNHAGSIITAKP
+283 VNHAGSVITAKP

-302 RLALTEDEGLNFV
+302 RLNLTEEECLNFV

-324 FNEQRKDRHTEEVE
+324 LNEQRKDRNTEEVE

-349 YGIETGENSFGYIAT
+349 YGIATGENSFGYIAT

-394 HYAEIMKEREA
+394 HYADIMKEREA
-405 EMAIEIEEK
+405 DLTITEPVLQTPAEEALYLVDDTVYLHIQPTDDGWDYSLYDKESKKLMDGGVIDTADIEASPVNSISGAVRTEVFALHGMTPTKVIFEDIDILEDLQAAELAEIEA
-414 PLEEMNIL
+414 M
-422 EMVDYFME
+422 
-430 QGMTEEQANDLANA
+430 Q
-444 EWQARDVRQRGNDVV
+444 
-459 EKEKLDT
+459 KEVT
-466 LYAENPIGSDDWFY
+466 
-480 HHPDTMTFEA
+480 
-490 VYFNP
+490 
-495 DSNAG
+495 
-500 GQYVIMTL
+500 
-508 PYELISD
+508 
-515 AVEQTND
+515 
-522 RDSFFEFLEER
+522 
-533 ASHTELVDITD
+533 
-544 EDFRATMES
+544 
-553 YKSRPADF
+553 
-561 VGRSDEVMNSLIT
+561 
-574 TVAKGVDD
+574 
-582 PVLSSYIE
+582 
-590 ETQVATDNADTKVYT
+590 T
-605 GDDALKNALNDFVDE
+605 GDFIDE
-620 IARKVQEEEPVQAP
+620 IALKVQEEAPVQAP
-634 DNGYMPDPSMSIEA
+634 DNGYMPDPSMCIEA

-653 YTDSDMLPLSKE
+653 YMDSDMLPLSKE

-677 YMLYD
+677 YMLYE

-688 AFEAEDIVLFSGCF
+688 AFDTEDIVLFSGCF

-707 DWDAIKDQ
+707 DWDAVKNEV
-715 IPPMDMEVVRQKRE
+715 PPMDAEIIRKKRE
-729 QAFHESPGDTYAI
+729 QAFLESPGDTYAI

-751 ADIRFMNSDYL
+751 TDIRFMNSDYL
-762 REKGIEPQYEN
+762 KAKGIEPQYEN
-773 YELVY
+773 YELIY
-778 TGALTQDG
+778 TGALSKDR

-809 HSLSISDIVA
+809 HSLSVSDIVA
-819 LKQAGVVSYHYVD
+819 LKQAGVVSPP
-832 SIGYKELTNFRNTD
+832 S
-846 NHLKNAEMQMEDDFG
+846 
-861 MIDGVINNGRK
+861 
-872 EPVKAPAPKKEET
+872 APG
-885 KTKKPSVLAKLRQYQ
+885 
-900 EEDRKAT
+900 
-907 TQHRSAER
+907 
-915 DLI
+915 

>member
-21 ERGIQDLFQSDKYAQ
+21 ERGIEDLFQSDKYAQ

-112 DADGKVI
+112 DSDGKVI

-138 SQTDGKPLPQLA
+138 SQTNGKPLPQLA
-150 SDLTGNVQNYE
+150 SDLSGNVQNYE
-161 VFMEALRRASPV
+161 VFMEALRRSAPV
-173 PIEIIPIRDGSDG
+173 PIEIKPIADKADG
-186 YFSLDDQKIA
+186 YFSLDNQKIT

-206 VSAVVHEIGHA
+206 VSAVVHEIAHS

-224 IEEPKDATKYQEV
+224 IEESKDAPKYQEV
-237 EIFDIPALFSNGRVT
+237 EIFDIPALFSNGRVSL
-252 PADIPEGMYC
+252 ADLPEGLYR

-268 DDDPGMPV
+268 DYDPGMPIT
-276 MVENHVV
+276 VEQNVA
-283 VNHAGSIITAKP
+283 VNHAGAIITAKP

-302 RLALTEDEGLNFV
+302 RLYLTEDKGLNFV
-315 GGEISAYRF
+315 GGEISMQRF
-324 FNEQRKDRHTEEVE
+324 FNEQQKDRNTEEVE
-338 AESISFAVCAY
+338 AESISYAVCAY
-349 YGIETGENSFGYIAT
+349 YGIATGENSFGYIAT

-378 ETINSTSSEL
+378 ETINKTSSEL

-394 HYAEIMKEREA
+394 NYAEIMKEHEA
-405 EMAIEIEEK
+405 EMAIETDEK

-430 QGMTEEQANDLANA
+430 QGMTEEQANDLAHA
-444 EWQARDVRQRGNDVV
+444 EWQARDVSQRGNEVV
-459 EKEKLDT
+459 QQEKLDAF
-466 LYAENPIGSDDWFY
+466 YAENPIGDDDWFY
-480 HHPDTMTFEA
+480 NHPDSMTFEA

-495 DSNAG
+495 DSTAG

-522 RDSFFEFLEER
+522 TEAFFEYLEER
-533 ASHTELVDITD
+533 ASYTELVDITD
-544 EDFRATMES
+544 KDFRATMES
-553 YKSRPADF
+553 FKSRTADF
-561 VGRSDEVMNSLIT
+561 VGRSDNVMTSLIK
-574 TVAKGVDD
+574 TVASEVED
-582 PVLSSYIE
+582 PVLNAYIE
-590 ETQVATDNADTKVYT
+590 ETQSDENIPKTAEDTI
-605 GDDALKNALNDFVDE
+605 DE

-634 DNGYMPDPSMSIEA
+634 DNGYMPDPSMSIET

-688 AFEAEDIVLFSGCF
+688 AFEAEDITLFSGCF
-702 GITRE
+702 GIARD
-707 DWDAIKDQ
+707 DWDAIKDEV
-715 IPPMDMEVVRQKRE
+715 PPMDLELIKKKRE
-729 QAFHESPGDTYAI
+729 QSFLESPGDTYAI

-751 ADIRFMNSDYL
+751 ADLRFMNSEYL
-762 REKGIEPQYEN
+762 QKKGIEPQYKN

-778 TGALTQDG
+778 SGALTKDD
-786 SQIEKLEDLYRI
+786 SRIEKLEDLYRI
-798 FNIEHPQDFTG
+798 FNIERPQDFTG

-832 SIGYKELTNFRNTD
+832 SIGYKELANFHPAQNY
-846 NHLKNAEMQMEDDFG
+846 LKNAEMQMEDDYG
-861 MIDGVINNGRK
+861 MIDGVINNG
-872 EPVKAPAPKKEET
+872 PKEEP
-885 KTKKPSVLAKLRQYQ
+885 KAVKQAEEIKSKKPSVLAKLRQYQ
-900 EEDRKAT
+900 KADREQNS
-907 TQHRSAER
+907 QHRSAER

>member
-21 ERGIQDLFQSDKYAQ
+21 ERGIQDLFQSDKYAE

-72 DQFERNVMKGEKG
+72 DQFKRNVMKGEKG

-119 IEEKEIKIPM
+119 TEEKEIKIPM

-150 SDLTGNVQNYE
+150 SDLSGNVQNYE
-161 VFMEALRRASPV
+161 VFMEALRRSAPV
-173 PIEIIPIRDGSDG
+173 PIEILPIRDGSDG
-186 YFSLDDQKIA
+186 YFSLDKQKIA
-196 IREGMSEVQT
+196 VREGMSEVQT
-206 VSAVVHEIGHA
+206 VSAVVHEIAHS

-224 IEEPKDATKYQEV
+224 IEEPKDAPKYQEV
-237 EIFDIPALFSNGRVT
+237 EMFDVPALFSDGRISL
-252 PADIPEGMYC
+252 DDLPEGLYR

-276 MVENHVV
+276 TVEQNVT
-283 VNHAGSIITAKP
+283 VNHAGAIITAKP

-302 RLALTEDEGLNFV
+302 CLTLTEDDGLNFI
-315 GGEISAYRF
+315 GGEISMQRF
-324 FNEQRKDRHTEEVE
+324 FNEQRKDRNTEEVE

-349 YGIETGENSFGYIAT
+349 YGIATGENSFGYIAT

-378 ETINSTSSEL
+378 ETINKTSSEL

-394 HYAEIMKEREA
+394 NYAEIVKEREA
-405 EMAIEIEEK
+405 EMAT
-414 PLEEMNIL
+414 P
-422 EMVDYFME
+422 
-430 QGMTEEQANDLANA
+430 
-444 EWQARDVRQRGNDVV
+444 
-459 EKEKLDT
+459 
-466 LYAENPIGSDDWFY
+466 
-480 HHPDTMTFEA
+480 
-490 VYFNP
+490 
-495 DSNAG
+495 
-500 GQYVIMTL
+500 
-508 PYELISD
+508 
-515 AVEQTND
+515 
-522 RDSFFEFLEER
+522 
-533 ASHTELVDITD
+533 TD
-544 EDFRATMES
+544 ENTSKIAEDS
-553 YKSRPADF
+553 
-561 VGRSDEVMNSLIT
+561 I
-574 TVAKGVDD
+574 
-582 PVLSSYIE
+582 
-590 ETQVATDNADTKVYT
+590 
-605 GDDALKNALNDFVDE
+605 DE
-620 IARKVQEEEPVQAP
+620 ISRKVQEEEPVQAP

-677 YMLYD
+677 YMLYE

-707 DWDAIKDQ
+707 DWDAVKDEV
-715 IPPMDMEVVRQKRE
+715 PPMDLELIKQKRE
-729 QAFHESPGDTYAI
+729 QAFLENPGDTYAI

-751 ADIRFMNSDYL
+751 ANLRFMNSEYL
-762 REKGIEPQYEN
+762 QKKGIEPQYEN

-778 TGALTQDG
+778 TGALTKDG
-786 SQIEKLEDLYRI
+786 SRVEKLEDLYRV

-809 HSLSISDIVA
+809 HSLSVSDIVA

-832 SIGYKELTNFRNTD
+832 SIGYKELTNFRTTENY
-846 NHLKNAEMQMEDDFG
+846 LKNAEMQMEDDFG
-861 MIDGVINNGRK
+861 MIDGIINNGPK
-872 EPVKAPAPKKEET
+872 EEPKPVKQAEET

-900 EEDRKAT
+900 KEDREKT

>member
-1 MAENEKQTNKE
+1 MPENEKQTNKE

-21 ERGIQDLFQSDKYAQ
+21 ERGIQDLFQSDKYAE

-72 DQFERNVMKGEKG
+72 DQFERNVLKGEKG
-85 IKIIAPTPFKKKI
+85 IKIIAPTPYKKKI

-129 FKPVTVFDV
+129 YKPVTVFDV

-150 SDLTGNVQNYE
+150 SDLQGNVQNYE
-161 VFMEALRRASPV
+161 VFMEALRRSSPV
-173 PIEIIPIRDGSDG
+173 PIEIIPIRDGADG
-186 YFSLDDQKIA
+186 YFSLDNQKIA

-206 VSAVVHEIGHA
+206 VSAVVHEIAHS

-224 IEEPKDATKYQEV
+224 IEEPKNAPKYQEV
-237 EIFDIPALFSNGRVT
+237 EIFDVPALFSNGRVSL
-252 PADIPEGMYC
+252 ADLPEGLYR

-276 MVENHVV
+276 TVEQNVA
-283 VNHAGSIITAKP
+283 VNHAGAIITAKP
-295 LDLGEDG
+295 LDLGEEG
-302 RLALTEDEGLNFV
+302 RLYLTEEEGLNFV
-315 GGEISAYRF
+315 GGEISMQRF
-324 FNEQRKDRHTEEVE
+324 FNEQQKDRNTEEVE

-349 YGIETGENSFGYIAT
+349 YGIATGENSFGYIAT

-405 EMAIEIEEK
+405 EMAIETEEK

-459 EKEKLDT
+459 QKEKLDA
-466 LYAENPIGSDDWFY
+466 LYAENPIGNDDWFY
-480 HHPDTMTFEA
+480 HHPDSMTFEA

-522 RDSFFEFLEER
+522 AQSFFEFLEER

-553 YKSRPADF
+553 YKNRTADF
-561 VGRSDEVMNSLIT
+561 VGRSDEVMTSLIT
-574 TVAKGVDD
+574 TVAKEVDD

-590 ETQVATDNADTKVYT
+590 ETQSTEEHTTDDVAESPADTADT
-605 GDDALKNALNDFVDE
+605 IEE

-634 DNGYMPDPSMSIEA
+634 ENGYMPDPSMSIEA

-653 YTDSDMLPLSKE
+653 YMDSDMLPLSKE

-677 YMLYD
+677 YMLYE

-707 DWDAIKDQ
+707 DWDAIKDE
-715 IPPMDMEVVRQKRE
+715 IPPMDLELIKQKRE
-729 QAFHESPGDTYAI
+729 QAFLESPGDTYAI
-742 YQLKRDDAT
+742 YQLKNDDTVAEL
-751 ADIRFMNSDYL
+751 RFMNSDHL
-762 REKGIEPQYEN
+762 KVKGVEPQYEN

-786 SQIEKLEDLYRI
+786 SQIEKLEELYRI

-832 SIGYKELTNFRNTD
+832 SIGYKELHNFRSTD
-846 NHLKNAEMQMEDDFG
+846 NHLKNAEMQLEDDYG
-861 MIDGVINNGRK
+861 MIDGVINNAPK

-885 KTKKPSVLAKLRQYQ
+885 KAKKPSVLAKLRQYQ
-900 EEDRKAT
+900 DEDRKAT

>member
-21 ERGIQDLFQSDKYAQ
+21 ERGIQDLFQSDKYAE

-119 IEEKEIKIPM
+119 TEEKEIKIPM

-150 SDLTGNVQNYE
+150 SDLSGNVQNYE
-161 VFMEALRRASPV
+161 VFMEALRRSAPV
-173 PIEIIPIRDGSDG
+173 PIEILPIRDGSDG
-186 YFSLDDQKIA
+186 YFSLDKQKIA
-196 IREGMSEVQT
+196 VREGMSEVQT
-206 VSAVVHEIGHA
+206 VSAVVHEIAHS

-224 IEEPKDATKYQEV
+224 IEEPKDAPKYQEV
-237 EIFDIPALFSNGRVT
+237 EIFDVPALFSNGRIAL
-252 PADIPEGMYC
+252 ADLPEGLYR

-276 MVENHVV
+276 TVEQNVA
-283 VNHAGSIITAKP
+283 VNHAGAIITAKP

-302 RLALTEDEGLNFV
+302 CLTLTEDEGLNFV
-315 GGEISAYRF
+315 GGEISMQRF
-324 FNEQRKDRHTEEVE
+324 FNEQRKDRNTEEVE

-349 YGIETGENSFGYIAT
+349 YGIATGENSFGYIAA

-378 ETINSTSSEL
+378 ETINKTSSEL

-394 HYAEIMKEREA
+394 NYAEIMKEHEA
-405 EMAIEIEEK
+405 EMAIE
-414 PLEEMNIL
+414 
-422 EMVDYFME
+422 
-430 QGMTEEQANDLANA
+430 
-444 EWQARDVRQRGNDVV
+444 
-459 EKEKLDT
+459 
-466 LYAENPIGSDDWFY
+466 
-480 HHPDTMTFEA
+480 
-490 VYFNP
+490 
-495 DSNAG
+495 
-500 GQYVIMTL
+500 
-508 PYELISD
+508 
-515 AVEQTND
+515 
-522 RDSFFEFLEER
+522 
-533 ASHTELVDITD
+533 TD
-544 EDFRATMES
+544 EKNLEKTQ
-553 YKSRPADF
+553 
-561 VGRSDEVMNSLIT
+561 SDVNTSKAAE
-574 TVAKGVDD
+574 
-582 PVLSSYIE
+582 
-590 ETQVATDNADTKVYT
+590 
-605 GDDALKNALNDFVDE
+605 DAIDE

-653 YTDSDMLPLSKE
+653 YTDSEMLPLSKE

-677 YMLYD
+677 YMLYE

-688 AFEAEDIVLFSGCF
+688 AFEPEDIALFSGCF

-707 DWDAIKDQ
+707 DWDAIKDEV
-715 IPPMDMEVVRQKRE
+715 PPMDLELIKQKRE
-729 QAFHESPGDTYAI
+729 QAFLENPGDTYAI

-751 ADIRFMNSDYL
+751 ADIRFMNSEYL
-762 REKGIEPQYEN
+762 QKKGIEPQYEN

-778 TGALTQDG
+778 TGALTKDG
-786 SQIEKLEDLYRI
+786 SQVEKLENLYRI

-809 HSLSISDIVA
+809 HSLSVSDIVA

-832 SIGYKELTNFRNTD
+832 SIGYKELTNFRTTENY
-846 NHLKNAEMQMEDDFG
+846 LKNAEMQMEDDFG
-861 MIDGVINNGRK
+861 MIDGIINNGPK
-872 EPVKAPAPKKEET
+872 EPVKTPAPKQEET
-885 KTKKPSVLAKLRQYQ
+885 KSKKPSVLAKLRKYQ
-900 EEDRKAT
+900 EEDRQAT

>member
-161 VFMEALRRASPV
+161 VFMEALRRSSPV

-186 YFSLDDQKIA
+186 YFSLDNQKIA

-237 EIFDIPALFSNGRVT
+237 EIFDVPALFSNGRVT

-295 LDLGEDG
+295 LDLSEEG
-302 RLALTEDEGLNFV
+302 RLVFTEDEGLNFV

-324 FNEQRKDRHTEEVE
+324 FNEQLKDRHTEEVE

-394 HYAEIMKEREA
+394 NYAEITKEREVDLTITEPVLQTETEEA
-405 EMAIEIEEK
+405 LYLVDDTVYLHVQPTDGGWDYSLYDKETKKLLDGGVIETAAIEESPVSSVAGAVRTEVFAI
-414 PLEEMNIL
+414 
-422 EMVDYFME
+422 
-430 QGMTEEQANDLANA
+430 QGMTPTK
-444 EWQARDVRQRGNDVV
+444 V
-459 EKEKLDT
+459 
-466 LYAENPIGSDDWFY
+466 
-480 HHPDTMTFEA
+480 TFEDVA
-490 VYFNP
+490 
-495 DSNAG
+495 
-500 GQYVIMTL
+500 
-508 PYELISD
+508 
-515 AVEQTND
+515 
-522 RDSFFEFLEER
+522 
-533 ASHTELVDITD
+533 LVDDLQAAQLPEVQTV
-544 EDFRATMES
+544 ES
-553 YKSRPADF
+553 DTIP
-561 VGRSDEVMNSLIT
+561 
-574 TVAKGVDD
+574 
-582 PVLSSYIE
+582 
-590 ETQVATDNADTKVYT
+590 ADTKVYT
-605 GDDALKNALNDFVDE
+605 GDDALKNALTDFVDE
-620 IARKVQEEEPVQAP
+620 IARKVQEEEPVKAP

-715 IPPMDMEVVRQKRE
+715 IPPMDMETVRQKRE

-742 YQLKRDDAT
+742 YQLKRDPST
-751 ADIRFMNSDYL
+751 AELSFMNSEWL
-762 REKGIEPQYEN
+762 QAHGIEPKYEN
-773 YELVY
+773 YELIY

-786 SQIEKLEDLYRI
+786 SQIDKLEDLYRI

-832 SIGYKELTNFRNTD
+832 SIGYKELTNFRNTA
-846 NHLKNAEMQMEDDFG
+846 NHLKNAEMQMEDDYG
-861 MIDGVINNGRK
+861 MIDGVINNAPK

-915 DLI
+915 DL

>member
-21 ERGIQDLFQSDKYAQ
+21 ERGIQDLFQSDKYAE

-119 IEEKEIKIPM
+119 TEEKEIKIPM

-150 SDLTGNVQNYE
+150 SDLSGNVQNYE
-161 VFMEALRRASPV
+161 VFMEALRRSAPV
-173 PIEIIPIRDGSDG
+173 PIEILPIRDGSDG
-186 YFSLDDQKIA
+186 YFSLDKQKIA

-206 VSAVVHEIGHA
+206 VSAVVHEIAHS

-224 IEEPKDATKYQEV
+224 IEEPKDAPKYQEV
-237 EIFDIPALFSNGRVT
+237 EIFDVPALFSDGRISL
-252 PADIPEGMYC
+252 DDLPEGLYR

-276 MVENHVV
+276 TVEQNVT
-283 VNHAGSIITAKP
+283 VNHAGAIITAKP

-302 RLALTEDEGLNFV
+302 CLTLTEDEGLNFV
-315 GGEISAYRF
+315 GGEISIQRF
-324 FNEQRKDRHTEEVE
+324 FNEQLKDRNTEEVE

-349 YGIETGENSFGYIAT
+349 YGIATGENSFGYIAA

-378 ETINSTSSEL
+378 ETINKTSSEL

-394 HYAEIMKEREA
+394 NYAEIMKEREA
-405 EMAIEIEEK
+405 EMTIE
-414 PLEEMNIL
+414 
-422 EMVDYFME
+422 
-430 QGMTEEQANDLANA
+430 
-444 EWQARDVRQRGNDVV
+444 
-459 EKEKLDT
+459 
-466 LYAENPIGSDDWFY
+466 
-480 HHPDTMTFEA
+480 
-490 VYFNP
+490 
-495 DSNAG
+495 
-500 GQYVIMTL
+500 
-508 PYELISD
+508 
-515 AVEQTND
+515 
-522 RDSFFEFLEER
+522 
-533 ASHTELVDITD
+533 TD
-544 EDFRATMES
+544 E
-553 YKSRPADF
+553 KS
-561 VGRSDEVMNSLIT
+561 L
-574 TVAKGVDD
+574 
-582 PVLSSYIE
+582 E
-590 ETQVATDNADTKVYT
+590 ETQSDENTSKTAE
-605 GDDALKNALNDFVDE
+605 GSIDE
-620 IARKVQEEEPVQAP
+620 ISRKVQEEEPVQAP
-634 DNGYMPDPSMSIEA
+634 DNGYMPDPSMSVEA

-677 YMLYD
+677 YMLYE

-688 AFEAEDIVLFSGCF
+688 AFELEDITLFSGCF

-707 DWDAIKDQ
+707 DWDAIKGEV
-715 IPPMDMEVVRQKRE
+715 PPMDLELIRQKRE
-729 QAFHESPGDTYAI
+729 QAFLENPGDTYTI
-742 YQLKRDDAT
+742 YQLKRDDST
-751 ADIRFMNSDYL
+751 ADIRFMNSEYL
-762 REKGIEPQYEN
+762 QKKSIEPQYEN

-778 TGALTQDG
+778 TGALTKDG
-786 SQIEKLEDLYRI
+786 SQVEKLEDLYRI
-798 FNIEHPQDFTG
+798 FNVEHPQNFVG
-809 HSLSISDIVA
+809 HSLSVSDIVA

-832 SIGYKELTNFRNTD
+832 SIGYKELINFRTTENY
-846 NHLKNAEMQMEDDFG
+846 LKNAEMQMEDDFG
-861 MIDGVINNGRK
+861 MIDGIINNGPK
-872 EPVKAPAPKKEET
+872 EEPKPVKQAEET

-900 EEDRKAT
+900 KEDREKT

>member
-1 MAENEKQTNKE
+1 MAENTKQSNKE

-21 ERGIQDLFQSDKYAQ
+21 ERGIEELFQSEKYAE

-119 IEEKEIKIPM
+119 VEEKEIKIPM

-150 SDLTGNVQNYE
+150 SDLQGNVQNYE
-161 VFMEALRRASPV
+161 VFMEALRRSSPV
-173 PIEIIPIRDGSDG
+173 PIEMIPIHDGADG
-186 YFSLDDQKIA
+186 YFSLDKQKIA

-224 IEEPKDATKYQEV
+224 IEEPKDAEKYQEV
-237 EIFDIPALFSNGRVT
+237 EIFDVPGLFSNGRID
-252 PADIPEGMYC
+252 PATIPEGMYV

-268 DDDPGMPV
+268 DDDPGQPIT
-276 MVENHVV
+276 VENHVT
-283 VNHAGSIITAKP
+283 VNHAGSVITAKP
-295 LDLGEDG
+295 LDLGENG
-302 RLALTEDEGLNFV
+302 RLTFTEEEGLNFV

-324 FNEQRKDRHTEEVE
+324 LNEQRKDRNTEEVE

-349 YGIETGENSFGYIAT
+349 YGIATGENSFGYIAT

-378 ETINSTSSEL
+378 ETINKTSSEL

-405 EMAIEIEEK
+405 EM
-414 PLEEMNIL
+414 
-422 EMVDYFME
+422 
-430 QGMTEEQANDLANA
+430 T
-444 EWQARDVRQRGNDVV
+444 V
-459 EKEKLDT
+459 ETVEVAVETTPNVTDE
-466 LYAENPIGSDDWFY
+466 ENPTSDSTD
-480 HHPDTMTFEA
+480 
-490 VYFNP
+490 
-495 DSNAG
+495 
-500 GQYVIMTL
+500 VI
-508 PYELISD
+508 
-515 AVEQTND
+515 
-522 RDSFFEFLEER
+522 
-533 ASHTELVDITD
+533 
-544 EDFRATMES
+544 
-553 YKSRPADF
+553 
-561 VGRSDEVMNSLIT
+561 
-574 TVAKGVDD
+574 
-582 PVLSSYIE
+582 
-590 ETQVATDNADTKVYT
+590 
-605 GDDALKNALNDFVDE
+605 DE
-620 IARKVQEEEPVQAP
+620 IARKVQEEEPPKAP

-677 YMLYD
+677 YMLYE

-688 AFEAEDIVLFSGCF
+688 AFDTEDIVLFSGCF

-707 DWDAIKDQ
+707 DWDAIKNEV
-715 IPPMDMEVVRQKRE
+715 PPMDVEIISEKRE
-729 QAFHESPGDTYAI
+729 QAFLESSGDTYAI

-751 ADIRFMNSDYL
+751 TDIRFMNSEYL
-762 REKGIEPQYEN
+762 KSKGIEPQYEN
-773 YELVY
+773 YELIY
-778 TGALTQDG
+778 TGALASDG
-786 SQIEKLEDLYRI
+786 SQMEKLENLYRI

-832 SIGYKELTNFRNTD
+832 SVGYKELHNFRNTD
-846 NHLKNAEMQMEDDFG
+846 NYLKNAEMQLEDDYG
-861 MIDGVINNGRK
+861 MIDGVINNGPK
-872 EPVKAPAPKKEET
+872 QTEKPAPAKEET
-885 KTKKPSVLAKLRQYQ
+885 KAKKPSVLAKLRKYQ
-900 EEDRKAT
+900 AEDRQAA
-907 TQHRSAER
+907 TQHRRAER
-915 DLI
+915 DLS